1 MIKIKRS
8 PTSSVISSLSISMS
22 QKYSSLAGLYQ
33 VPLSALIIG
42 YIFIGSFLRILSST
56 VVFLIDRA
64 LKAVV
69 LLLLLLLLLLLSVFI
84 VKLSKVFI
92 SVMLYL
98 ILTDLSRLK
107 SGNFSSF
114 ELSDFC
120 ACNMN

>member
-42 YIFIGSFLRILSST
+42 YIFIGCFLRILSST

-98 ILTDLSRLK
+98 ILTDLSRLM

-114 ELSDFC
+114 ELSGFC

>member
-98 ILTDLSRLK
+98 ILTDLSRLLL
-107 SGNFSSF
+107 GNFSSF
-114 ELSDFC
+114 ELSGFG

>member
-69 LLLLLLLLLLLSVFI
+69 LLLLLLLLLLSVFI

-98 ILTDLSRLK
+98 ILTDLSRLLL
-107 SGNFSSF
+107 GNFSSF
-114 ELSDFC
+114 ELSGFG